1 MQVGAIM
8 IKNIIDIL
16 QKMESACP
24 VECSTELKTNPRGNL
39 VLEWVCLHGADAY
52 KYSTELTP
60 EGDDA
65 MVDLIDYS
73 IQKARKNISENLK
86 LKGEQQ

>member
-1 MQVGAIM
+1 M

-24 VECSTELKTNPRGNL
+24 VECFTQLKTSSRGNL
-39 VLEWVCLHGADAY
+39 VLEWKWSRGRGPYAF
-52 KYSTELTP
+52 STELTP

-65 MVDLIDYS
+65 MIDLIDHA
-73 IQKARKNISENLK
+73 IQMARKKIRAQIA
-86 LKGEQQ
+86 G